1 MLSKWENEV
10 YQNTPDCSLLL
21 VRPRIF
27 TRLSPDSNGELC
39 VFRLGEKDS
48 VSFVFEP
55 ELFYLVRCGVNSFL
69 VDCFCIYLAIMVQPT
84 LLLSIRFIH
93 S

>member
-1 MLSKWENEV
+1 MKCIKIRQVVGCCLFSHV
-10 YQNTPDCSLLL
+10 LLPDCYQ
-21 VRPRIF
+21 
-27 TRLSPDSNGELC
+27 TRTESC
-39 VFRLGEKDS
+39 VFSDLGRRALYRS
-48 VSFVFEP
+48 CLNP

-84 LLLSIRFIH
+84 LLLSIRFIN

>member
-10 YQNTPDCSLLL
+10 YQNMPGCSLLL
-21 VRPRIF
+21 VQPPTF

-48 VSFVFEP
+48 ISFVFEP
-55 ELFYLVRCGVNSFL
+55 QAFL
-69 VDCFCIYLAIMVQPT
+69 SSQM
-84 LLLSIRFIH
+84 RRE
-93 S
+93 